1 MESKPVKRRLRA
13 KRMLP
18 EIKQMIVWRANQFN
32 SPRDRYKLAE
42 ELIAKIQNDYPDEI
56 PPTQETLVHIISKAR
71 ARNKKSG
78 LLDRE
83 FSLSDLDKPKL
94 EMQNISAEA
103 IRHIMRVKRYLASEP
118 NFVGHKLLTIRQ
130 ARWVARLYA
139 TVIENLS
146 MPPGKSTI
154 DLPTIQLWQAAYI
167 YAERELVCE
176 IAEMPFDTS
185 ILDKGLQK
193 GMDELRQAYRSQVGT
208 SDWFNAQTR
217 INELEREG
225 GNANGKW

>member
-1 MESKPVKRRLRA
+1 MESKPIKRKLRA

-18 EIKQMIVWRANQFN
+18 EIKQMIVLRANQFN
-32 SPRDRYKLAE
+32 SPLDRYKLAE
-42 ELIAKIQNDYPDEI
+42 EIIAEIRNDYPDEI
-56 PPTQETLVHIISKAR
+56 PPTQETIVHIISKAR

-83 FSLSDLDKPKL
+83 FSLSDLNKPEL
-94 EMQNISAEA
+94 EIQNLSAEA
-103 IRHIMRVKRYLASEP
+103 IRHIMRVQSYLASEH
-118 NFVGHKLLTIRQ
+118 NYVGHKLLTIRQ

-139 TVIENLS
+139 TVMENLS

-154 DLPTIQLWQAAYI
+154 DLPAIQLWQAAYI

-176 IAEMPFDTS
+176 IAEMSFDTS
-185 ILDKGLQK
+185 ILDKGLRK
-193 GMDELRQAYRSQVGT
+193 GMDELREAYRSQVGS

-225 GNANGKW
+225 GNDNGKR